1 MKKLLIAIVTLVVLC
16 GGLWIYGRDQLR
28 PTINQVTIEA
38 KVSSPLS
45 IVLLADIHVDEDVE
59 DLQVLRVMIRQINEV
74 NPDLILLAG
83 DYTSSPG
90 KIIDLRIHR
99 EKIARLLSEL
109 GPAPVIAVLGNYE
122 YASQPSAWA
131 KAFDTT
137 SISVLNNQ
145 IASTKVGGQALC
157 IRGIGDRFTNNA
169 VDVPF
174 PSSCEQALKIT
185 LTHDPA
191 AAFDFDLSG
200 LIFAGHTHCGQVS
213 FPFLGPLW
221 VPTTAPKEAHCGL
234 YQDDKKSLF
243 VSSGTGTSLL
253 PIRFGA
259 PAQWDLIRLEPK
271 N

>member
-1 MKKLLIAIVTLVVLC
+1 MTLQILLETLVSAHNSQRHAREVHDQIQKWSDNLIKTFKNACSTTRQMFALQMRIFDEDSARVLSVLC
-16 GGLWIYGRDQLR
+16 EQ
-28 PTINQVTIEA
+28 
-38 KVSSPLS
+38 
-45 IVLLADIHVDEDVE
+45 
-59 DLQVLRVMIRQINEV
+59 
-74 NPDLILLAG
+74 
-83 DYTSSPG
+83 
-90 KIIDLRIHR
+90 
-99 EKIARLLSEL
+99 
-109 GPAPVIAVLGNYE
+109 
-122 YASQPSAWA
+122 
-131 KAFDTT
+131 AFDTT